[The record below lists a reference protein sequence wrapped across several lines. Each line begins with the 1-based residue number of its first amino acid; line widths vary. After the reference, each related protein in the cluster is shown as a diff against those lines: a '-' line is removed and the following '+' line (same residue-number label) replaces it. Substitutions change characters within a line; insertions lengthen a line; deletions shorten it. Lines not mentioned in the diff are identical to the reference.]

1 MKKIA
6 VLALLLAGVV
16 GWAVRDEAKLRL
28 FAPAPPAAPSAPSA
42 PSAREQFAQKLRDNA
57 SQRARL
63 EKQYPKVWKEL
74 AEKTRRDLATCVVTE
89 IIPEVL
95 KAECRQ

>member
-6 VLALLLAGVV
+6 VVALLLAGII
-16 GWAVRDEAKLRL
+16 GWAVRDEAVLKS
-28 FAPAPPAAPSAPSA
+28 FAPAPAAPSA
-42 PSAREQFAQKLRDNA
+42 RELFAQKLRDNA

-74 AEKTRRDLATCVVTE
+74 AEKTHRDLATCVVTE

-95 KAECRQ
+95 KADCR